1 MDILRAQDIPSVYRG
16 RCTSHVLNL
25 IAQAGIHHV
34 EEPVAKIRQVAILAG
49 RSKGFERFAELQLE
63 IDPLRN
69 TVRIPLDVST
79 R

>member
-34 EEPVAKIRQVAILAG
+34 EEPVDKIRQVAILAG

-79 R
+79 